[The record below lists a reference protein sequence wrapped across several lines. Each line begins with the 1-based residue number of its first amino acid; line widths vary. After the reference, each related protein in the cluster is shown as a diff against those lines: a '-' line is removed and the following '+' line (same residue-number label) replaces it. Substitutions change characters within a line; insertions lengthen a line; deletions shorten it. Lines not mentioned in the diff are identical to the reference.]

1 MMTATPEV
9 AVDPPI
15 PPVTPDSHS
24 ESADGQFERH
34 DKPPLLTLSNGN
46 TRDTSSRI
54 QGDQQQQQHDGDIT
68 QSDRPSGAG
77 KSTVATASPLEEL
90 FDCAKQGNLPRFQ
103 HLVTL
108 YGVDLA
114 RSHDAAGHTA
124 AHWVAQR
131 GNAAFLEYLS
141 SLDVPMDAPSLPP
154 DRVGLHPIHWACAS
168 GNLAAVRA
176 LILMLGV
183 GVNTVDALKRR
194 SPLLIAAQNGF
205 PLLVLFLVKHGADLT
220 LVDADG
226 DSAIHWAAYKG
237 ATEIVAVFQYL
248 GLSSDAPDNFGMT
261 PLHLAAMRG
270 ALATV
275 QFLVE
280 ELDADITAQD
290 KQGRSPLA
298 LAKIKGYRLVER
310 YLAKRM
316 TGRQWWNLMAMWER
330 SRAPYH
336 FALANAALATM
347 LYVTVLMRKF
357 PELSG
362 FCVPHLAW
370 NALTWVFFALTVL
383 SSPGDVSKD
392 EKWKRAY
399 SEVTNALIQSDDN
412 GDGELD
418 GETDDAQRLRMM
430 EQPLCH
436 SCHVQ
441 RPLRAKH
448 CRVCK
453 TCVHVFDHQYVMLWC
468 VDAWYAH
475 LSSLTV
481 SIV

>member
-1 MMTATPEV
+1 MMTAELEMAVGLSVPEV
-9 AVDPPI
+9 A
-15 PPVTPDSHS
+15 PDSRS
-24 ESADGQFERH
+24 DPVDRQRERQ
-34 DKPPLLTLSNGN
+34 DKPLVVSGEPNA
-46 TRDTSSRI
+46 RI
-54 QGDQQQQQHDGDIT
+54 QEEQQRYDAHEEQTSRPTDGEKI
-68 QSDRPSGAG
+68 RA
-77 KSTVATASPLEEL
+77 AAASPLEEL

-114 RSHDAAGHTA
+114 RSRDAAGHTT

-131 GNAAFLEYLS
+131 GGGAFLEYLS

-176 LILMLGV
+176 LVLKLGID
-183 GVNTVDALKRR
+183 VNTVDALKRR

-220 LVDADG
+220 LVDVDG

-237 ATEIVAVFQYL
+237 ATDIVAVFQYL
-248 GLSSDAPDNFGMT
+248 GLSSDAPDAFGMT

-275 QFLVE
+275 QFLLE
-280 ELDADITAQD
+280 ELDADIMVHD

-298 LAKIKGYRLVER
+298 LAKIKGHRSVER

-336 FALANAALATM
+336 FTLVNAGLATM

-357 PELSG
+357 PELSSL
-362 FCVPHLAW
+362 CVPHLVW
-370 NALTWVFFALTVL
+370 NALTWVFFVATVR
-383 SSPGDVSKD
+383 SNPGDVSKD
-392 EKWKRAY
+392 EKWTTAY
-399 SEVTNALIQSDDN
+399 SEVANALVQSDD
-412 GDGELD
+412 DEHEGES
-418 GETDDAQRLRMM
+418 GDAQRKRMM

-453 TCVHVFDHQYVMLWC
+453 TCVHVFDHQYVVCWASR
-468 VDAWYAH
+468 VWYPC
-475 LSSLTV
+475 TPR
-481 SIV
+481 